1 MKHNFFFNLSATV
14 TNLQQKL
21 ESVQTTNTLLK
32 EDLAIAK
39 NTALDLQD
47 ENDRLKADQGS
58 IVDDTK
64 KQLEVGPV
72 CSPFLFKEKIF
83 NHEIHQFECFPFPL
97 ILSERDQLEVNLS

>member
-1 MKHNFFFNLSATV
+1 MKHVLSFHFLFYLSATV

-64 KQLEVGPV
+64 KQLEVGPAV
-72 CSPFLFKEKIF
+72 SYSIDVFIYL
-83 NHEIHQFECFPFPL
+83 
-97 ILSERDQLEVNLS
+97 

>member
-1 MKHNFFFNLSATV
+1 MYYYFSATV

-39 NTALDLQD
+39 NTALDLQA
-47 ENDRLKADQGS
+47 ENDSLKMNQGC

-64 KQLEVGPV
+64 KQLEVWG
-72 CSPFLFKEKIF
+72 SSYFFKTKSNMFKLSSSLLTNI
-83 NHEIHQFECFPFPL
+83 L
-97 ILSERDQLEVNLS
+97 IYTV

>member
-1 MKHNFFFNLSATV
+1 MSSVFITFFYLSATV

-39 NTALDLQD
+39 NTALDLQA

-72 CSPFLFKEKIF
+72 CDLYLFKEKVF
-83 NHEIHQFECFPFPL
+83 NHEIFPFH
-97 ILSERDQLEVNLS
+97 

>member
-1 MKHNFFFNLSATV
+1 MYYYFSATV

-39 NTALDLQD
+39 NTALDLQA
-47 ENDRLKADQGS
+47 ENDSLKMNQGC

-64 KQLEVGPV
+64 KQLEVWGSSYFFFKQKV
-72 CSPFLFKEKIF
+72 TCLNFLPLFLLIF
-83 NHEIHQFECFPFPL
+83 
-97 ILSERDQLEVNLS
+97 